1 MDRPLDLCYRNEG
14 SFFANSETMKLSGV
28 LLLPEKES
36 RAIFS
41 LTTIVNEIS
50 NVVYYKKETENKN
63 RRER

>member
-14 SFFANSETMKLSGV
+14 PFFANSETMKLSGV

-41 LTTIVNEIS
+41 LTTIVYEIS
-50 NVVYYKKETENKN
+50 NVVNYKKQTENKN

>member
-1 MDRPLDLCYRNEG
+1 MDLCYRNEG
-14 SFFANSETMKLSGV
+14 PFFANSETMKLSDV

-50 NVVYYKKETENKN
+50 NVVNYKKETENKN